1 MWRNDGI
8 PELCVAAANL
18 RAFTPGQRQ
27 FTSIRQRILLT
38 ACAQIVESFLG
49 TEKWPP
55 YKSTE
60 VKRMQQHLP
69 KSLRIG
75 LGQPKQTEAPL
86 DQLSHFIIELIG
98 DEVVVSLGNKTQVC
112 FGRCAVF
119 PVHLVE
125 GHACVGQ
132 ARIDS
137 DEAPSIVDA
146 SAPLIE
152 RIDGEFHEAFLA
164 FLKQH
169 RHELGRIAQRSCST
183 KNAVVATIQPSTE
196 ARPYA

>member
-1 MWRNDGI
+1 M
-8 PELCVAAANL
+8 PEPCVAAAHL

-27 FTSIRQRILLT
+27 FTSIGQRILLT
-38 ACAQIVESFLG
+38 AFAQIAEAFLG
-49 TEKWPP
+49 TEKVPP
-55 YKSTE
+55 YKPTGA
-60 VKRMQQHLP
+60 KRMQQHLL
-69 KSLRIG
+69 KGLRIG

-86 DQLSHFIIELIG
+86 DHPSHFIIELIG
-98 DEVVVSLGNKTQVC
+98 DEVVVSLGNKVQVC

-137 DEAPSIVDA
+137 DEAPFIVDA
-146 SAPLIE
+146 SAPLTE
-152 RIDGEFHEAFLA
+152 RIDRAFHEAFLA
-164 FLKQH
+164 FLKLH
-169 RHELGRIAQRSCST
+169 RHELGRIAQRSRGV
-183 KNAVVATIQPSTE
+183 KNAVVAAIQPSTE